1 MVADMSLQKRLH
13 AVQGVIVQHREEV
26 ERPQIQDCWNSRKE
40 FALRRNPITLR
51 LSSQPGGLN

>member
-1 MVADMSLQKRLH
+1 MVADMSLQKRSH
-13 AVQGVIVQHREEV
+13 VVHGVIVRHQEEV

-40 FALRRNPITLR
+40 FVLRRKPIKLR